1 VDEKIGARISG
12 SKVSGKVRSAGH
24 DWSLHWRKWGP
35 VPGFFGILG
44 QIDHNR
50 WKRTEMIAKT
60 ERQLHELCRRILSA
74 AGADEVNAGLVADHL
89 VRANLS
95 GDDGHGVWHIPL
107 YVEAIQDGFL
117 VPTAKP
123 RVIGESEHQI
133 VVGGNWTFGHVAAAF
148 AMEKAIA
155 MAREQGMAVVG
166 LVQSHHI
173 GRVAHYAEMAASAGM
188 IAIVA
193 DGSYGSVY
201 PAAADGDAKAK
212 PIAMGYPAGED
223 GTLMFEFATAA
234 LSGVGMLDAKDEP
247 STDGGINGAES
258 SLGGHKGFALMMAIE
273 YFGRLLQEGNS
284 LSFGDAGGSGRGVGM
299 IVLRADLFHEGSDRP
314 GAVDRDRLGL
324 AVEQVGPSGTGE
336 AAVRRRRQREGVPVA
351 DEIWKS
357 LEEVADSLGV
367 EGV

>member
-1 VDEKIGARISG
+1 
-12 SKVSGKVRSAGH
+12 
-24 DWSLHWRKWGP
+24 
-35 VPGFFGILG
+35 
-44 QIDHNR
+44 
-50 WKRTEMIAKT
+50 MIAKT
-60 ERQLHELCRRILSA
+60 ERQLNELSRRILCA

-95 GDDGHGVWHIPL
+95 GDDSHGVWHIPL
-107 YVEAIQDGFL
+107 YVEAIEDGFL

-123 RVIGESEHQI
+123 VVIRESENQI

-155 MAREQGMAVVG
+155 MARDQGMAVVG

-193 DGSYGSVY
+193 DGSYGEVY
-201 PAAADGDAKAK
+201 PPAGEGEADSK

-234 LSGVGMLDAKDEP
+234 LAGVGMVDDKSEAAPEN
-247 STDGGINGAES
+247 GITGAES

-284 LSFGDAGGSGRGVGM
+284 LSFGDEGEATGRGVGM
-299 IVLRADLFHEGSDRP
+299 IVLRADLFHEEGANARSGA

-324 AVEQVGPSGTGE
+324 AIDEVGPAGNGE
-336 AAVRRRRQREGVPVA
+336 AVVRLQRQREGVPVA
-351 DEIWKS
+351 EDIWRS